1 MPPPEKSA
9 YTRLS
14 LEKIINA
21 PQAFAVS
28 LVDYQPL
35 PKCVLDSSLAVESS
49 PYFFVLRGALPFS
62 EADYAELV
70 NEGYWVSFVVKL

>member
-14 LEKIINA
+14 LAKILNSK
-21 PQAFAVS
+21 QAFAVS
-28 LVDYQPL
+28 FGDYQPL
-35 PKCVLDSSLAVESS
+35 PECVRDSSSAVESS

-62 EADYAELV
+62 EAELAELV
-70 NEGYWVSFVVKL
+70 NEGYWVRFVVKL